1 MAAISRVSHKSSS
14 HRAECPDSTS
24 QSQPRRVAEMSVEHL
39 QPDKLH
45 TKLCRKCNYAVS
57 ARTTELPTYA
67 LQSQAAPS
75 RRQALDVQS
84 SLQGDEAS
92 VTEYAKEIRHAELA
106 LQRLR
111 AQHQVLLTNAERKRA
126 FLAPIRRLPTDAL
139 AAIITYTL
147 EDVFRRK
154 PDSSLLEQHP
164 VLRVCQRWRAIA
176 LGAASIW
183 AEIVLYPTSYTNWHD
198 TLKRCLQRSQ
208 ARALN
213 ITLNGACPP
222 WRTGKAVREGVP
234 QEEWAAVLKPLLASA
249 GRWKAITIDSVPL
262 PDALLRGRRRLPLL
276 EKLDLTN
283 IHTPVRGVNTYTLL
297 EDCPSLSADVRLD
310 EVDVRAFSL
319 PWGGFH
325 TLELAMRREDTID
338 DAIRCLVECKRVQR
352 LTLTVY
358 TRGPDSIQRL
368 DLPALQYLDV
378 RKDAMFILPHL
389 TALGLT
395 EIRVESMSDND
406 DDPTSI
412 TVLRRFAAAEKDTA
426 ARIHSL
432 SLQARDHQDGAYD
445 QDQWTKLFRAY
456 PGVRRLCVRDMDMGE
471 AACALAGTLTAHR
484 DLLPSLTLLKLYY
497 FLLGSSSHARA
508 LGPLA
513 DARTLDSRPAGS
525 PKLVIE
531 ITDGFG
537 DEAVKFCIEKKIA
550 VEYKRPEGAEP
561 SWQDEGFPVEK
572 PCRWP
577 DYAWQEDEARAWVAR
592 K

>member
-14 HRAECPDSTS
+14 HRAECPD
-24 QSQPRRVAEMSVEHL
+24 RVAEMSVEHL

-67 LQSQAAPS
+67 LQSQAAPT
-75 RRQALDVQS
+75 RRQAPDVQS

-106 LQRLR
+106 LEPLR
-111 AQHQVLLTNAERKRA
+111 AHT
-126 FLAPIRRLPTDAL
+126 RLPTDAL

-164 VLRVCQRWRAIA
+164 VLRVCQRWRTIA
-176 LGAASIW
+176 LGAASVW

-213 ITLNGACPP
+213 ITLNGARPP

-249 GRWKAITIDSVPL
+249 GRWKAVVIDSVPL

-276 EKLDLTN
+276 ERLDLTN
-283 IHTPVRGVNTYTLL
+283 IHTPVRGVNTYTLF

-319 PWGGFH
+319 PWGGFR

-338 DAIRCLVECKRVQR
+338 DAIRCLAECKRVQR
-352 LTLTVY
+352 LTRTVY

-378 RKDAMFILPHL
+378 REDAMFILPHL

-445 QDQWTKLFRAY
+445 QDQWAKLFRAY

-484 DLLPSLTLLKLYY
+484 DLLPSLTLLKFYY
-497 FLLGSSSHARA
+497 FLLDSSSHARG

-513 DARTLDSRPAGS
+513 DARTLDSRPVGS

-537 DEAVKFCIEKKIA
+537 DEAAKFCIEKKIA
-550 VEYKRPEGAEP
+550 VECKRPEGAEP
-561 SWQDEGFPVEK
+561 LWQDEGFPDEK